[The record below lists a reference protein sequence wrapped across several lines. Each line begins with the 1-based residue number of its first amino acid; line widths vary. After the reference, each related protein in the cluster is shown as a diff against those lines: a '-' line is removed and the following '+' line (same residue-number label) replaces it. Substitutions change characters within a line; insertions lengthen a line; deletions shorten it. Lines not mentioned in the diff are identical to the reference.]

1 MRHSRIAAIA
11 ASILAIGL
19 VAAGCG
25 DNGGGKGGS
34 STGDKKAS
42 SAKKAR
48 VAVLFYTM
56 TDYNQAQEKGLK
68 AGLAE
73 NGGTYKI
80 FVSNFDPSAQIKQC
94 QDAIT
99 SGKYNA
105 IVIIPVIPPT
115 AVPCAKAAKAANIP
129 LISADV
135 PVGNDPSSVEP
146 TVDGVT
152 GQVIIP
158 LSVSSQ
164 NQTDSVKKACEG
176 IDPCEVIVE
185 LSSASDPVTTLPV
198 KMIEDQIPNAKIVSK
213 FVSGYDPAAVVKA
226 MPDQLS
232 AHPKVNVILFAADSS
247 ATAAFSIIDKAGLS
261 DQIKSIGNGASVL
274 GIEAIKSGEMFST
287 FGLYP
292 QTAFKAVGEMA
303 VKLANG
309 EKLDP
314 AGIDETKIGGPVVVT
329 KENVDEVKAEWGA
342 TTGQ

>member
-1 MRHSRIAAIA
+1 MRHSRIAATA
-11 ASILAIGL
+11 ASVLAIGL

-25 DNGGGKGGS
+25 SDNKDNGGGK
-34 STGDKKAS
+34 TKAN
-42 SAKKAR
+42 

-68 AGLAE
+68 AGLAD

-80 FVSNFDPSAQIKQC
+80 FVSNFDPSAQVKQC

-115 AVPCAKAAKAANIP
+115 ATPCAKAAAAAKIP

-135 PVGNDPSSVEP
+135 PVGNDPSSVPP

-158 LSVSSQ
+158 LKSST
-164 NQTDSVKKACEG
+164 QTQVDSVKKACEG
-176 IDPCEVIVE
+176 IDPCEVIA
-185 LSSASDPVTTLPV
+185 ASDPVTNLPI
-198 KMIEDQIPNAKIVSK
+198 KLIGEQIPNAKVVSK
-213 FVSGYDPAAVVKA
+213 FVTGYDPAAVVKA
-226 MPDQLS
+226 MPDQLA
-232 AHPKVNVILFAADSS
+232 AHPGVDVILFAADSS
-247 ATAAFSIIDKAGLS
+247 TTAAIPTIKKAGLI
-261 DQIKSIGNGASVL
+261 DKVKSIGNGGSYL
-274 GIEAIKSGEMFST
+274 GIDAIKSGEMYT
-287 FGLYP
+287 TLMLYP

-303 VKLANG
+303 VKAVNG

-314 AGIDETKIGGPVVVT
+314 VGINQLELKDPVVVT
-329 KENVDEVKAEWGA
+329 KDNVDEAKPEWGA
-342 TTGQ
+342 TAG